1 LYRNEFQVSTGKRA
15 VFSQYPRPGAF
26 PTQTPDSDR
35 PRLKDISIMG
45 YSIRTPRY
53 RYTEWIKFNH
63 TSFMADWTTVYGKE
77 LYDHLID
84 PQENMNLA
92 SREELNFVTSS
103 LRKQLILGWRYA

>member
-1 LYRNEFQVSTGKRA
+1 
-15 VFSQYPRPGAF
+15 
-26 PTQTPDSDR
+26 
-35 PRLKDISIMG
+35 
-45 YSIRTPRY
+45 
-53 RYTEWIKFNH
+53 
-63 TSFMADWTTVYGKE
+63 